1 MFSLLNLRASTLP
14 AHLDFCPS
22 PRRPI
27 AFITFRPSETL
38 PSERAPF
45 PLRIRLRYPFPLRTH
60 TGSRPYNTDPRYVH
74 PREPFCTHADAR
86 K

>member
-27 AFITFRPSETL
+27 AFITFRLSETL

-45 PLRIRLRYPFPLRTH
+45 PLRIRLRYPFPL
-60 TGSRPYNTDPRYVH
+60 
-74 PREPFCTHADAR
+74 
-86 K
+86 